1 MSCEGLARLKYY
13 QGQLLSARDF
23 SDQQEYH
30 RLKHQ
35 FLLRRFES
43 GIIGGLEVTCAAKN
57 EADPTDFDGFL
68 IKEGLAVDSAGR
80 EIFVSES
87 GYKVPVTEWNVEK
100 PYLSLRYF
108 EQEDRVGTNLCET
121 ETRNNRIFE
130 CVEHHWEASPNIPP
144 NVTVALVEVKE
155 ENTGS
160 CNDFTIEMLQDASG
174 RRIRL
179 NARLVDTNQLADS
192 AVTTEKIRNRAVT
205 IDKISDE
212 VRNKLVTD
220 GDNHDHTDGSGGRR
234 IPAGGL
240 ADQAVTRRT
249 LHPEVLE
256 LLQPPSRFTV
266 YVGSGENQSIRLL
279 DGMALTGEM
288 LMQGLRVEFENAVDT
303 TYYNPATCHV
313 SFEIPYP
320 LTETERA
327 FWEDDVL
334 GYRIHT
340 LPGGVDTDTNKVQWF
355 PLSDFDEWLEKKV
368 FRIRRSTVL
377 SQDGVLNTS
386 VFGPGREYVGGSR
399 DITLGRQLLVEEAQY
414 LYAKAIVNTAN
425 VEFGLVLNREDSH
438 NYWAAVYREYT
449 RYQSGPGDDY
459 YSEQATWTHYAA
471 LIALQV
477 RNGQPIV
484 RFQDER
490 QVDQSVGSPVY
501 TSAGR
506 EVHLVMKRI
515 STGLLIGAGELQT
528 EIEDLNLRKYSK
540 IGVFMRDPDTNQIV
554 HVKGVYPD
562 TVETLYPGTEVFD
575 PCRGTRL
582 LTRLTLKSG
591 SSSGGNDSADEY
603 NKELGRW
610 FWLVP
615 AGVYYPYQYYGY
627 PFPAIDFTGIGGEL
641 L

>member
-1 MSCEGLARLKYY
+1 MSCDGVARLKYY

-23 SDQQEYH
+23 SDQQAYH

-35 FLLRRFES
+35 LLLRRFES
-43 GIIGGLEVTCAAKN
+43 GIIGGLEVTCAARD
-57 EADPTDFDGFL
+57 EADPSDFDGFL
-68 IKEGLAVDSAGR
+68 IKEGLAVDPLGR
-80 EIFVSES
+80 EIFVSED
-87 GYKVPVTEWNVEK
+87 GYKVPVTEFNVEK

-130 CVEHHWEASPNIPP
+130 CVEHRWEGSPNIPP
-144 NVTVALVEVKE
+144 SVTVALIEVKE

-160 CNDFTIEMLQDASG
+160 CDDFTIELLQDASG

-212 VRNKLVTD
+212 VKNKLVTS
-220 GDNHDHTDGSGGRR
+220 GENHDHTDGSGGRR
-234 IPAGGL
+234 IPEGGL

-256 LLQPPSRFTV
+256 LLQPPSQCTV

-279 DGMALTGEM
+279 DGMALTGDM

-303 TYYNPATCHV
+303 SYYNPATCHV

-320 LTETERA
+320 LTETERS
-327 FWEDDVL
+327 FWGDDVL

-340 LPGGVDTDTNKVQWF
+340 LPGGVDTDTNEVQWF
-355 PLSDFDEWLEKKV
+355 PLSDFDKWLEKKV
-368 FRIRRSTVL
+368 FRIRRSSSL
-377 SQDGVLNTS
+377 SQAGVLNTS
-386 VFGPGREYVGGSR
+386 IFGPGREYVGGIR

-414 LYAKAIVNTAN
+414 LYAKLIANTAN
-425 VEFGLVLNREDSH
+425 VEFGLVFNQEDSH
-438 NYWAAVYREYT
+438 NYWAVVYREYT
-449 RYQSGPGDDY
+449 KYQSGPGDY

-484 RFQDER
+484 RFQDEI
-490 QVDQSVGSPVY
+490 QVAQSVGSPVY
-501 TSAGR
+501 TPAGR
-506 EVHLVMKRI
+506 EVHVVMKRG
-515 STGLLIGAGELQT
+515 STGLLIRAGELQT
-528 EIEDLNLRKYSK
+528 KIEELSLRKYAK
-540 IGVFMRDPDTNQIV
+540 AGIFMRNPDTNQIA
-554 HVKGVYPD
+554 HVKVVYPD
-562 TVETLYPGTEVFD
+562 TVEKLYPGTEIFD
-575 PCRGTRL
+575 PYRGTRL

-591 SSSGGNDSADEY
+591 SASGANDPADSDNRES
-603 NKELGRW
+603 GRW

-627 PFPAIDFTGIGGEL
+627 PFPAVDFAGIGGEL